1 MNTKMT
7 RLAIFLASIT
17 LLSACASK
25 SANDDKKTIFVS
37 ITPLKAI
44 VEELTYGDFTVEVLV
59 PQGSS
64 PESYDPT
71 ARQLTEAS
79 DAQLLFTTGL
89 ITFEQ
94 NLVDRI
100 AHKERLIN
108 LSEGIELLAGCCTHN
123 HKHSPHK
130 HGIDPHIW
138 TSPRA
143 LGTMIGTMHRSI
155 KNLYPDSTKYDKAAT
170 RLLEQVAELDAR
182 CKASLE
188 AAQVD
193 GFMIYHPAYTYY
205 ANDYGIRQIAIEQE
219 GKEPSP
225 RQLTT
230 LVQEARAEGI
240 KSILIQP
247 QYNIEKVM
255 PIAKECGAEV
265 VVTDPL
271 AANIFGEIARVTEII
286 CRSNE

>member
-1 MNTKMT
+1 MKTKMT

-25 SANDDKKTIFVS
+25 SVSDDKKTIFVS

-44 VEELTYGDFTVEVLV
+44 IEELTYGDFTVEVLV

-123 HKHSPHK
+123 HKHSHHIQIQRTQLILRQHRQQNHDK
-130 HGIDPHIW
+130 HIEFFQKRGFLIVHCF
-138 TSPRA
+138 SPNFPYSMPDNR
-143 LGTMIGTMHRSI
+143 RS
-155 KNLYPDSTKYDKAAT
+155 
-170 RLLEQVAELDAR
+170 
-182 CKASLE
+182 
-188 AAQVD
+188 
-193 GFMIYHPAYTYY
+193 F
-205 ANDYGIRQIAIEQE
+205 
-219 GKEPSP
+219 P
-225 RQLTT
+225 R
-230 LVQEARAEGI
+230 
-240 KSILIQP
+240 
-247 QYNIEKVM
+247 M
-255 PIAKECGAEV
+255 
-265 VVTDPL
+265 
-271 AANIFGEIARVTEII
+271 
-286 CRSNE
+286 